1 LCIIDAAAAAAGA
14 EAAPYQLELLDSC
27 CSAAALIEKS
37 LQAVAPRRAATL
49 ATHASA
55 ACVVSHYSRL

>member
-14 EAAPYQLELLDSC
+14 EAARYQLELLDSC
-27 CSAAALIEKS
+27 CSSAALIEKS
-37 LQAVAPRRAATL
+37 LQAAAGTL

-55 ACVVSHYSRL
+55 ACVARRVTLL